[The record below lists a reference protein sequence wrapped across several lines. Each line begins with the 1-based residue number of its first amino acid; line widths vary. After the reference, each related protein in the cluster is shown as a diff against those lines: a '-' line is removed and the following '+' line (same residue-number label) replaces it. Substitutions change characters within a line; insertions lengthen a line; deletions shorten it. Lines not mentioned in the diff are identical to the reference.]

1 MCPVT
6 DLSQRSVVVFDFDG
20 TIADT
25 KAGII
30 ATATTVLRAWGIP
43 EEDLARV
50 GDLIGPPFPQAF
62 EQVFGLTPADAVEV
76 THRYRNIYN
85 HLGLDGWPAF
95 EGVAGLLLD
104 LRGAGRR
111 LAVASSKRTYLVNQ
125 GLEDNG
131 IRELFDVVCA
141 KDHDSMATKEDS
153 IRQVLADLGAT
164 TDDAVMIGDRHHDVE
179 AAIACGIPCIGV
191 LYGDT
196 ADRAELEGAGAIA
209 VVDTVD
215 ELRSLLGICR

>member
-1 MCPVT
+1 MRQMT
-6 DLSQRSVVVFDFDG
+6 DLSHRNVVVFDFDG

-30 ATATTVLRAWGIP
+30 ATATTVLSAWGVP
-43 EEDLARV
+43 EADLARV

-62 EQVFGLTPADAVEV
+62 EQVFGLSPDDALEV
-76 THRYRNIYN
+76 THRYRAIYN
-85 HLGLDGWPAF
+85 HLGIEGWPAF
-95 EGVAGLLLD
+95 DGVASLLRD
-104 LRGAGRR
+104 LRGVGRR

-131 IRELFDVVCA
+131 IRGLFDVVCA
-141 KDHDSMATKEDS
+141 KEHDSAATKEDS
-153 IRQVLADLGAT
+153 IRMALASLGAKPE
-164 TDDAVMIGDRHHDVE
+164 DAVMVGDRHHDVD
-179 AAIACGIPCIGV
+179 AANACGIPCIGV

-196 ADRAELEGAGAIA
+196 ADRAELEDAGAIA

-215 ELRSLLGICR
+215 ELRPLLGIC

>member
-1 MCPVT
+1 MRQMT
-6 DLSQRSVVVFDFDG
+6 DLSQRNVVVFDFDG

-30 ATATTVLRAWGIP
+30 ATATTVLSAWGVP
-43 EEDLARV
+43 EADLTRV

-62 EQVFGLTPADAVEV
+62 EQVFGLTPDDALEV
-76 THRYRNIYN
+76 THRYRDIYN
-85 HLGLDGWPAF
+85 HLGIEGWPAF
-95 EGVAGLLLD
+95 EGVASMLRD

-141 KDHDSMATKEDS
+141 KEHDSVATKEDS
-153 IRQVLADLGAT
+153 IRMALASLGAT
-164 TDDAVMIGDRHHDVE
+164 PDDAVMVGDRHHDVD
-179 AAIACGIPCIGV
+179 AANACGIPCIGV

-196 ADRAELEGAGAIA
+196 ANRAELEDAGAIA

-215 ELRSLLGICR
+215 ELRALLGIH